1 MPKFVITAS
10 ETVYYWKEVEAES
23 EEEIREMIFNG
34 EIDFE
39 YGDITDGGNFEIGDI
54 EEEKRYA

>member
-1 MPKFVITAS
+1 MPKFIVTAS

-23 EEEIREMIFNG
+23 EEQIRKMIFNG

-39 YGDITDGGNFEIGDI
+39 YGDITDGANFEIGDI
-54 EEEKRYA
+54 EEEKQNA